1 MDVMASDKLRIG
13 LPLARLQQQPWSR
26 RAWFTERLPG
36 VLVCLT
42 IGLATTFLSDHY
54 GGPTILYALLLGMA
68 FHFLSQEGRCVAGVE
83 FAARTILRFGVALLG
98 ARITAGQVMQLGLGP
113 VLTVIAGVALTI
125 AVGRL
130 LARLLGLDKELGF
143 LTGGAVAICGASAAM
158 ALSAVMPKGEH
169 AERNLILTVVGV
181 TTLSTIAMVTYPL
194 LVKVLGLDHATAGVF
209 LGGTIHDVAQVVGAG
224 YIISPE
230 TGDISTVVKLMRVA
244 MLVPA
249 VLAFSLL
256 FRQAHGPER
265 AGKLPMLP
273 GFLVAFV
280 ALVLVNSLGLISMT
294 VATAASDLSRWCLV
308 TAIAALGIKT
318 SLEKLAVVGWKPV
331 ALMAGETVFL
341 AILVLA
347 AVLLLGVGGY

>member
-1 MDVMASDKLRIG
+1 MD
-13 LPLARLQQQPWSR
+13 
-26 RAWFTERLPG
+26 
-36 VLVCLT
+36 
-42 IGLATTFLSDHY
+42 
-54 GGPTILYALLLGMA
+54 
-68 FHFLSQEGRCVAGVE
+68 
-83 FAARTILRFGVALLG
+83 FAASTILRFGVALLG
-98 ARITAGQVMQLGLGP
+98 ARITVGQVMQLGLGP

-125 AVGRL
+125 AAGRL
-130 LARLLGLDKELGF
+130 IARLLGVDKELGF

-158 ALSAVMPKGEH
+158 ALSAVMPRSEH

-194 LVKVLGLDHATAGVF
+194 LVKTLGLANAPAGVF

-230 TGDISTVVKLMRVA
+230 TGDVSTVVKLMRVA

-249 VLAFSLL
+249 VLSFSML
-256 FRQAHGPER
+256 FRQHRDPGGST
-265 AGKLPMLP
+265 GKQSMLP

-280 ALVLVNSLGLISMT
+280 ALVLVNSLGLIPT
-294 VATAASDLSRWCLV
+294 VVTLGASDLSRWCLV

-331 ALMAGETVFL
+331 VLMAGETLFL
-341 AILVLA
+341 AVLVLT
-347 AVLLLGVGGY
+347 AVLALGVGS